1 MYLREAMKIR
11 IINGPNLNLL
21 GIRNPEVYG
30 NTSFEDYLEQ
40 LRQRFTHCELSY
52 FQSNHEGE
60 LVEAVQA
67 CMNEVDAIVINAG
80 GYTHTSVA
88 IGDALSA
95 VSLPA
100 VEVHISHVYD
110 RETFRH
116 ESRLSHGVMG
126 VITGF
131 GLDSYRLSIE
141 ALLEAQR

>member
-1 MYLREAMKIR
+1 MKIR

-21 GIRNPEVYG
+21 GTRDPEIYG
-30 NTSFEDYLEQ
+30 GRSFEDYLS
-40 LRQRFTHCELSY
+40 ELNERYPHVSFSS

-60 LVEAVQA
+60 LVDDIQA
-67 CMNEVDAIVINAG
+67 CMGDQDAIIINAG

-95 VSLPA
+95 VDVAA

-116 ESRLSHGVMG
+116 ESRLSHGVIG

-131 GLDSYRLSIE
+131 GLDSYRLAVE
-141 ALLEAQR
+141 ALLERQR

>member
-1 MYLREAMKIR
+1 MKIR

-30 NTSFEDYLEQ
+30 STSFEDYLNV
-40 LRQRFTHCELSY
+40 LKSRFPQHELSC

-67 CMNEVDAIVINAG
+67 CLNITDAIIINAG

-95 VSLPA
+95 VGLPSI
-100 VEVHISHVYD
+100 EVHISHVYD

-116 ESRLSHGVMG
+116 ESRLSHGVLG

-131 GLDSYRLSIE
+131 GLDSYRLAIE
-141 ALLEAQR
+141 ALSETQR